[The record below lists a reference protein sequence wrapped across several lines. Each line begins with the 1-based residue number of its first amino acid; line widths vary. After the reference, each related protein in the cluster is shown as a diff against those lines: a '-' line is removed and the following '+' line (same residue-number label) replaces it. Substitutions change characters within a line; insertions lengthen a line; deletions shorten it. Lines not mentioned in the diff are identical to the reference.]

1 MSDRKTLP
9 DYIKPATPGKESG
22 AFIID
27 FLMVVILAL
36 ILRLVVGQYVFAP
49 AMGYNEVVSSIQ
61 DYAVESGLYVRN
73 GGDVQILSY
82 SGETDI
88 EKYDHY
94 VDYADAVWTYYFD
107 VCASSS
113 HPDFSLT
120 DYEGEDD
127 AQAKGQYI
135 YHHFYG
141 IDETVESGELYQ
153 IAKNELDQLDYSLA
167 PVLTEETKAKLDS
180 EEPGVALDIRK
191 SLYQYFFDGNKGLY
205 PEAANDFV
213 RQAPVAKL
221 LKDQSRIVY
230 MSTLPAYVISPLIFL
245 LIIPMISKKGKTLG
259 KMFLRLS
266 LVRTNG
272 YKAALPYRALHG
284 FLLMMPFGLLMLPI
298 SGAWV
303 YLVLIGAYLIDLIVL
318 MLNPKKNSIHG
329 MLSFTQV
336 IDDRVSPETFA
347 DEEEE
352 KEYAASHDD
361 ETARAIKSENGHPS
375 EATEHGGERYINGR
389 RAVIQS
395 EYAEME
401 IVNLDTIGSARREA
415 ANISSFDQFE
425 EDKAKQMEN
434 NRVVKAEEEKPVEA
448 PVEAEPA
455 PEEPTEEDIP
465 EEKPEE
471 EPKEPVDPN
480 DDGFLDDP
488 KDKEKEE

>member
-1 MSDRKTLP
+1 M
-9 DYIKPATPGKESG
+9 
-22 AFIID
+22 
-27 FLMVVILAL
+27 
-36 ILRLVVGQYVFAP
+36 
-49 AMGYNEVVSSIQ
+49 
-61 DYAVESGLYVRN
+61 
-73 GGDVQILSY
+73 
-82 SGETDI
+82 
-88 EKYDHY
+88 
-94 VDYADAVWTYYFD
+94 
-107 VCASSS
+107 
-113 HPDFSLT
+113 
-120 DYEGEDD
+120 
-127 AQAKGQYI
+127 
-135 YHHFYG
+135 
-141 IDETVESGELYQ
+141 
-153 IAKNELDQLDYSLA
+153 
-167 PVLTEETKAKLDS
+167 
-180 EEPGVALDIRK
+180 
-191 SLYQYFFDGNKGLY
+191 
-205 PEAANDFV
+205 
-213 RQAPVAKL
+213 
-221 LKDQSRIVY
+221 KDQSRIVY

-266 LVRTNG
+266 LARTNG
-272 YKAALPYRALHG
+272 YKATLPYRALHG

-336 IDDRVSPETFA
+336 IDDRANPQTFA

-395 EYAEME
+395 DYAEME

-425 EDKAKQMEN
+425 EDKAKEMEN
-434 NRVVKAEEEKPVEA
+434 SRVVKTEEEKPAEV
-448 PVEAEPA
+448 PVEPEAK
-455 PEEPTEEDIP
+455 EEPVEEPVP

-488 KDKEKEE
+488 KEQEKEE